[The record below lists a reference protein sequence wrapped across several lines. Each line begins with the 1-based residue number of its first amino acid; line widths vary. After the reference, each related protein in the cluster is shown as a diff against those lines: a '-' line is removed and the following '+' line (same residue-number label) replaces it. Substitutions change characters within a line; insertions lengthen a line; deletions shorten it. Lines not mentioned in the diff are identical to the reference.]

1 MDDIHEAAAAPHYWG
16 IGIRL
21 VGSTQ
26 MRVGFVSYKSQCY
39 TQNMANLLWEL
50 QWSLTESGI
59 KRTQFDPSRG
69 LQGAHRMGVNTK
81 WERER
86 ERERASQW
94 VIPTGNHVI
103 GYCSTVIST
112 DVLQDAC
119 PDYSHIAVLILS
131 TLLYCFTNYQQHY
144 ITTMSTPQWYTYNCR
159 IIYISNFTWYD
170 LKVLRF

>member
-59 KRTQFDPSRG
+59 NRTQFDPSRG

-86 ERERASQW
+86 EPVSHPDREPCYWLLLYSDQYRCIAGRLSGLQS
-94 VIPTGNHVI
+94 
-103 GYCSTVIST
+103 YCSFNTFNTTV
-112 DVLQDAC
+112 LFYQ
-119 PDYSHIAVLILS
+119 LS
-131 TLLYCFTNYQQHY
+131 TTLHY
-144 ITTMSTPQWYTYNCR
+144 HDVNTTM
-159 IIYISNFTWYD
+159 IYI
-170 LKVLRF
+170 